1 MEKWESP
8 YTVGG
13 NVNWYSHYKNS
24 MKVPQKTKNRV
35 AIWSSSRIPGHIHY
49 PDKTFIWK
57 DTYTPI
63 FIAAL
68 FTIDKTWKHP
78 KCPSADEW
86 IKTMWCI
93 HTRLEAWYLPRWNHK
108 EIENLNRRVTSKEI
122 ESVIESLQRKILDL
136 MTSVMNFTKHVKN

>member
-13 NVNWYSHYKNS
+13 NVNCTATT
-24 MKVPQKTKNRV
+24 KTGWRFLKKLKNRV
-35 AIWSSSRIPGHIHY
+35 AIWSSSPIPGHIQY
-49 PDKTFIWK
+49 PDKTIIWK
-57 DTYTPI
+57 DICTPI

-86 IKTMWCI
+86 IKMWCI
-93 HTRLEAWYLPRWNHK
+93 HMRLEAQYLPRRNHK
-108 EIENLNRRVTSKEI
+108 EIENLNRRVISKEI

-136 MTSVMNFTKHVKN
+136 MASVMNFTKRVKN